1 MQSRVN
7 SIDFMWLFRYPF
19 KKRMRKST
27 EMAEINYPEL
37 VAQLT
42 ETNRELT
49 KQVALLTEQVQ
60 YLTNKIYARSSEKTN
75 FQPGQTNLFDDEDL
89 GQDDDGDSPYS
100 RNRG

>member
-1 MQSRVN
+1 
-7 SIDFMWLFRYPF
+7 
-19 KKRMRKST
+19 MRRST